1 MDFLIN
7 LCILLLVGYILGS
20 ERAHSHNLV
29 GIRTISLILLG
40 SFIFT
45 YISTIVGGD
54 PARIIAQVVT
64 GTGFIGAGIIF
75 KDGIKNIRNLT
86 TAVLVWVLAALGCL
100 ISLSLRMESLIIT
113 IVIYIILKVY
123 KKIFDYEDR

>member
-7 LCILLLVGYILGS
+7 LLILLLVGYILGS
-20 ERAHSHNLV
+20 ERASHNLI
-29 GIRTISLILLG
+29 GIRTVTLILLG

-45 YISTIVGGD
+45 YISSRVGGD
-54 PARIIAQVVT
+54 PARVIAQVVT

-75 KDGIKNIRNLT
+75 KDGIQNVHNLT

-100 ISLSLRMESLIIT
+100 IAAGLQIESLIIT
-113 IVIYIILKVY
+113 IVIYIILRVY
-123 KKIFDYEDR
+123 KKIFKYEDR